1 MNYIEYT
8 KNQINY
14 LIDKLL
20 PVLEKQIAAISKS
33 DLNYKPV
40 PIMFSLKE
48 LIFHAINSPYL
59 YFKGVE
65 IGSLNSKEF
74 NKIDLELQ
82 NDTLSKDLLKYLDEF
97 KIYLKSF
104 SNMMKEEMLVKN
116 ISYDLDDVGWGT
128 WVLKGYEAV
137 QTAVEELVH
146 HRGQLSL
153 YLRLLDVMPPKIYS
167 YL

>member
-1 MNYIEYT
+1 MSYIEYT

-20 PVLEKQIAAISKS
+20 PVLEKQISAISKS

-40 PIMFSLKE
+40 PTMFSLKE
-48 LIFHAINSPYL
+48 LIFHTINSPYL
-59 YFKGVE
+59 YIKGVE
-65 IGSLNSKEF
+65 IGGLNSKEF

-82 NDTLSKDLLKYLDEF
+82 KVDNSKDLLKYLDKF

-104 SNMMKEEMLVKN
+104 TNIMDEEILLKD

-128 WVLKGYEAV
+128 WTLKGFQAM
-137 QTAVEELVH
+137 QTAVEELLH

-153 YLRLLDVMPPKIYS
+153 YLRFLDMVPPKIYS